1 MELMLMS
8 KFVNWD
14 EVPLVLSTRQ
24 VADILSVHINTVKRL
39 ITRGELPASKI
50 GRVLRIGKADLKQ
63 YLDES
68 KGKEQ

>member
-1 MELMLMS
+1 MELMLMA

-14 EVPLVLSTRQ
+14 DVPLVLSTRQ

-39 ITRGELPASKI
+39 ITRGDLPASKI
-50 GRVLRIGKADLKQ
+50 GRVLRIGKDDLKR

-68 KGKEQ
+68 KGKE